1 MSVKTKLARQAV
13 KTTAKHTAHG
23 TASKFTRKPFR
34 SVSLLA
40 IGAAL
45 GGLVGWMIGRSGGDE
60 PFEPVVPAPS
70 APAAASHTT
79 AKIGDDKGGNDNPD
93 DNPTEHASETGA
105 VS

>member
-34 SVSLLA
+34 SVTLLA

-45 GGLVGWMIGRSGGDE
+45 GALVGWRIGRSGGGDE
-60 PFEPVVPAPS
+60 YPDPIAQAPAPPS
-70 APAAASHTT
+70 VATINS
-79 AKIGDDKGGNDNPD
+79 
-93 DNPTEHASETGA
+93 TEQTSETGA